1 MEHMGRR
8 AYLVRAVAGAVRL
21 IPRGLLVGLVA
32 VVLIPPGALVGL
44 AKPFL
49 PVPLQRYLSSRL
61 TLLELAEAAAAA
73 ATP

>member
-1 MEHMGRR
+1 M
-8 AYLVRAVAGAVRL
+8 
-21 IPRGLLVGLVA
+21 LVGLVA